1 MWRYKELQNDAK
13 KNDTQYKDVQ
23 HYNVSPAFAEYHS
36 IDSMLSFFIVLS
48 YVVLSV
54 DKLKCNTEHHHCA
67 ESCESECLKADLL
80 C

>member
-1 MWRYKELQNDAK
+1 MWRHKELQNDTK
-13 KNDTQYKDVQ
+13 ENDTQYKYVQ
-23 HYNVSPAFAEYHS
+23 HNNVSPAFAEYHS

-54 DKLKCNTEHHHCA
+54 DKLKCNTECRHCD
-67 ESCESECLKADLL
+67 ESCESECLKADLF